1 MRLPHLTLAVTLI
14 PTLAAAQQPP
24 QPSPRPARAVPTQSI
39 QAPVP
44 LAINVVE
51 RSIPELHTA
60 MQEGR
65 VTSRGLVDAYLAR
78 IAAYDARGPRL
89 NTIVALNPQAR
100 ADADALD
107 RERATKG
114 PRGPLHGIPVL
125 VKDNYDV
132 AGMATTGGTL
142 ALATLRPTKDGFQ
155 VRRLREAG
163 AVILGKTTLHELASG
178 ITNISSLTG
187 QTRNPYDL
195 ARNPGGSSGGTAAAV
210 AASFAAAGMGSD
222 TCGSIRIPA
231 SHNNLVGL
239 RGTHGLS
246 SRAGVLPL
254 SHTQDIA
261 GPLARTVTDLA
272 LMLEATI
279 GPDEA
284 DPVTLWGGT
293 RTPPGYQAA
302 LRADGLKDARI
313 GVLQALV
320 SASPDDEEMAGVVRT
335 AIEEM
340 KRLGATTVDVSVP
353 GFDELLR
360 DSSVINDEFRFDLAD
375 YLARVPAAPVA
386 SLQEILDG
394 GLNHAA
400 LATVLKAR
408 AAAEQRETEHYRR
421 ARAKRTALRAVVLAA
436 MDEQKVDVLAYA
448 TMRRRPA
455 ISGEPQLGSNCQ
467 LSATTGLPAIS
478 FPAGFTEDELPVG
491 IELLGRAF
499 AEADLLKLAY
509 AFEQAKGYRRA
520 PTSTPVLVNG
530 LAPGP
535 IAFEVSIPTP
545 TPTPMSSSTLAA
557 PPLLRVRFTLD
568 PTTNELG
575 FALTLPRPS
584 PSGILIATLQRGD
597 AEHPGPIV
605 AHLLGGG
612 WTGGI
617 GAVTL
622 RPRDRRDL
630 DAGRLFL
637 HVYTAQQPLGAGR
650 APLMAR

>member
-1 MRLPHLTLAVTLI
+1 
-14 PTLAAAQQPP
+14 
-24 QPSPRPARAVPTQSI
+24 
-39 QAPVP
+39 
-44 LAINVVE
+44 
-51 RSIPELHTA
+51 

-78 IAAYDARGPRL
+78 IEAYDSRGPRL
-89 NTIVALNPQAR
+89 NAIVAINPQAR

-132 AGMATTGGTL
+132 AGMPTTAGAL
-142 ALATLRPTKDGFQ
+142 ALASLRPTADAFQ

-163 AVILGKTTLHELASG
+163 AVILGKAAMHELASG

-231 SHNNLVGL
+231 SHNNHVGL
-239 RGTHGLS
+239 RGTSGLS
-246 SRAGVLPL
+246 SRTGVLPL

-272 LMLEATI
+272 LMLDATI

-284 DPVTLWGGT
+284 DPVTLEGGT
-293 RTPPGYQAA
+293 RPPPGYQAA
-302 LRADGLKDARI
+302 LRADGLKGSRI
-313 GVLQALV
+313 GVLTALV
-320 SASPDDEEMAGVVRT
+320 SASPDDEEMGRVVRA
-335 AIEEM
+335 AIDEM
-340 KRLGATTVDVSVP
+340 KKLGATTVDVSVP

-360 DSSVINDEFRFDLAD
+360 ESSVINDEFKFDLAD
-375 YLARVPAAPVA
+375 HLARVPGAPVG
-386 SLQEILDG
+386 SLKEILDR

-400 LATVLKAR
+400 LETPLRAR
-408 AAAEQRETEHYRR
+408 AAAELRETEHYRQ
-421 ARAKRTALRAVVLAA
+421 ARLKRTALRAVVLAA

-448 TMRRRPA
+448 TIRRRPA
-455 ISGEPQLGSNCQ
+455 IVGEPQLGSNCQ

-520 PTSTPVLVNG
+520 PTSTPGLVNG
-530 LAPGP
+530 LPP
-535 IAFEVSIPTP
+535 RPVAFEVSIGGPI
-545 TPTPMSSSTLAA
+545 STASAAA
-557 PPLLRVRFTLD
+557 PPLVRVRFTLD
-568 PTTNELG
+568 STTNELDY
-575 FALTLPRPS
+575 ALTLPRPS
-584 PSGILIATLQRGD
+584 QSGMLIVTLQRGD

-612 WTGGI
+612 RTGGT
-617 GAVTL
+617 GAITL

-630 DAGRLFL
+630 EAGRLFVHL
-637 HVYTAQQPLGAGR
+637 YTAQQPLGAGR
-650 APLMAR
+650 APLISR

>member
-1 MRLPHLTLAVTLI
+1 MRPPHLTLAFTLI
-14 PTLAAAQQPP
+14 STLAAAQQPP
-24 QPSPRPARAVPTQSI
+24 QPSPRPASAVRAQSTP
-39 QAPVP
+39 APVP
-44 LAINVVE
+44 PLVDVVE
-51 RSIPELHTA
+51 RSIPELQTA

-78 IAAYDARGPRL
+78 IEAYDARGPRL
-89 NTIVALNPQAR
+89 NAMVAINPQAR

-132 AGMATTGGTL
+132 AGMPTTAGTL
-142 ALATLRPTKDGFQ
+142 ALATLRPTKDAFQ

-163 AVILGKTTLHELASG
+163 AVILGKTTMHELASG
-178 ITNISSLTG
+178 ITTISSLTG
-187 QTRNPYDL
+187 QTKNPYDL

-210 AASFAAAGMGSD
+210 AASLAAAGMGSD

-239 RGTHGLS
+239 RGTNGLS
-246 SRAGVLPL
+246 SRTGVLPL

-272 LMLEATI
+272 LMLEATV

-284 DPVTLWGGT
+284 DPVTLESGT
-293 RTPPGYQAA
+293 RPPPGYQAA

-313 GVLQALV
+313 GVLTALV
-320 SASPDDEEMAGVVRT
+320 SASPDDEEMARVVRT
-335 AIEEM
+335 ALEEM
-340 KRLGATTVDVSVP
+340 KKLGATTVDVSVP
-353 GFDELLR
+353 GFEELLR
-360 DSSVINDEFRFDLAD
+360 ESSVINDEFRFDFAD
-375 YLARVPAAPVA
+375 YLARVPGAPVA
-386 SLQEILDG
+386 SLQEILDR

-400 LATVLKAR
+400 LDTALKNR
-408 AAAEQRETEHYRR
+408 AKVEPPETEHYRQ
-421 ARAKRTALRAVVLAA
+421 ARLKRTALRAVVLAA

-448 TMRRRPA
+448 SMRRRPA
-455 ISGEPQLGSNCQ
+455 IAGEPQLGVNCQ

-491 IELLGRAF
+491 IEFLGRAF

-520 PTSTPVLVNG
+520 PTSTPMLVNG
-530 LAPGP
+530 LAPAP
-535 IAFEVSIPTP
+535 VTFEVAIPARLSTA
-545 TPTPMSSSTLAA
+545 TLAA
-557 PPLLRVRFTLD
+557 PPLLRARFTLD

-575 FALTLPRPS
+575 YALTLPPPS
-584 PSGILIATLQRGD
+584 PSGMLIVTLQRGD

-612 WTGGI
+612 RTGGM

-637 HVYTAQQPLGAGR
+637 HLYTAQQPLGAGR
-650 APLMAR
+650 APLRPR